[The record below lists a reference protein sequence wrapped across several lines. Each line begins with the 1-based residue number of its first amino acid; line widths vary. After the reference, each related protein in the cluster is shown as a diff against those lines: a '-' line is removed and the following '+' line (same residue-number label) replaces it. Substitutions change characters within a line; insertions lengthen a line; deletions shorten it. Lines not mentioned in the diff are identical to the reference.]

1 MSTIRAIWS
10 IHLFST
16 CPACNNEVDLT
27 DEPDF
32 WLDHT
37 EQDVRNGRELS
48 VTCPA
53 CLHNFEVVTE

>member
-1 MSTIRAIWS
+1 MSTNKARWV
-10 IHLFST
+10 IHLFAT
-16 CPACNNEVDLT
+16 CPACADLVDLT

-37 EQDVRNGRELS
+37 EQDIRNGSELS